1 MENPDTQSI
10 KDFLAKILP
19 GKDIERASEKLVDLV
34 MEDTL
39 NSLPDDKAD
48 QLRGQI
54 EAGAAP
60 EEMEQTIK
68 SANLDLNEIVK
79 RATKKLVE
87 EK

>member
-19 GKDIERASEKLVDLV
+19 GKDAEQASEKLIDLV
-34 MEDTL
+34 MEDIL

-48 QLRGQI
+48 QLRSQI
-54 EAGAAP
+54 EAGATP